1 MKNIVFF
8 VSVCFLT
15 TSLFSQEKKKAGP
28 EFKFEKEI
36 IDYGKITQN
45 SERIRVFEF
54 TNIGTAPLIITN
66 LRSSCGCTI
75 PKKPTEPIMPGKKG
89 KIEVSYDTSR
99 LGGFSKI
106 ITIFSNAK
114 NERKTIRIKGF
125 ISKKNS
131 VVIKKKSM
139 LSNH

>member
-1 MKNIVFF
+1 
-8 VSVCFLT
+8 
-15 TSLFSQEKKKAGP
+15 
-28 EFKFEKEI
+28 
-36 IDYGKITQN
+36 
-45 SERIRVFEF
+45 
-54 TNIGTAPLIITN
+54 
-66 LRSSCGCTI
+66 
-75 PKKPTEPIMPGKKG
+75 MPGEKG

-114 NERKTIRIKGF
+114 NERKTIRIKGYV
-125 ISKKNS
+125 SKKNS